1 MQPVASCCF
10 QLLRCFSFLFE
21 NITLP
26 LHPELAGEGF
36 RRVVCAGSV
45 PLKIK
50 APPSEREIKAAQ
62 IINE

>member
-1 MQPVASCCF
+1 M
-10 QLLRCFSFLFE
+10 FSFLFE

-26 LHPELAGEGF
+26 LHPELAEEGF
-36 RRVVCAGSV
+36 RRVVCASSV